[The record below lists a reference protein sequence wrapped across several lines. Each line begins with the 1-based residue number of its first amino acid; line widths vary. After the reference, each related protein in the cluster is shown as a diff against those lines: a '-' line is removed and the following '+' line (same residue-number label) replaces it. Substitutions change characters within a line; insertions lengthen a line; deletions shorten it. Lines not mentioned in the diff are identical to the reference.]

1 MTARYIFRRLLHVV
15 PAVAAIL
22 VVTFLVIHLAPGD
35 PVIAIAG
42 EDGDQAYYDLM
53 RSKYGLDRSLP
64 AQFFTYV
71 GNVAQGDL
79 GVSYVQGRSVAGLIA
94 ERLPA
99 TLLLMVSA
107 LTLSTLA
114 GIGLGALAAR
124 RPFGSFD
131 LAVTST
137 ALVSYAVPTFWLAQ
151 LAILVVAY
159 RTGFFPLA
167 GMTDVREQYTGL
179 AHLLDVA
186 RHLMLP
192 ALVLAA
198 SEVALMARSTRTGL
212 IQESGKDYVTVARAK
227 GLSSRRVLVRHAL
240 PNALLPVVT
249 IIGTRVGFLFSGA
262 VIVETVFAW
271 PGMGSLI
278 VGAAEDI
285 DHPVLLGLVLLVAL
299 TVVFA
304 NLLTDL
310 VYAWIDPRIR
320 YQ

>member
-15 PAVAAIL
+15 PAVVAIL

-64 AQFFTYV
+64 AQFFTYA

-107 LTLSTLA
+107 LTLSSLA

-131 LAVTST
+131 LAVSSA
-137 ALVSYAVPTFWLAQ
+137 ALVSYAVPAFWLAQ

-159 RTGFFPLA
+159 RIGFFPLA
-167 GMTDVREQYTGL
+167 GMTDVREQHTGL
-179 AHLLDVA
+179 AHILDVA

-227 GLSSRRVLVRHAL
+227 GLSSRRVLFRHAL

-299 TVVFA
+299 TVVVA

>member
-1 MTARYIFRRLLHVV
+1 
-15 PAVAAIL
+15 
-22 VVTFLVIHLAPGD
+22 
-35 PVIAIAG
+35 
-42 EDGDQAYYDLM
+42 
-53 RSKYGLDRSLP
+53 
-64 AQFFTYV
+64 
-71 GNVAQGDL
+71 
-79 GVSYVQGRSVAGLIA
+79 
-94 ERLPA
+94 
-99 TLLLMVSA
+99 MVSA

-186 RHLMLP
+186 RHLVLP

>member
-1 MTARYIFRRLLHVV
+1 VTARYIFRRLLHVV

-186 RHLMLP
+186 RHLVLP

-227 GLSSRRVLVRHAL
+227 GLSSRRVLFRHAL

>member
-186 RHLMLP
+186 RHLVLP

-249 IIGTRVGFLFSGA
+249 IIGTRVCFLFSGA

-299 TVVFA
+299 TVVVA

>member
-1 MTARYIFRRLLHVV
+1 VTARYIFRRLLHVV

-186 RHLMLP
+186 RHLVLP

>member
-1 MTARYIFRRLLHVV
+1 MTARYTLRRLLHVV
-15 PAVAAIL
+15 PAVVGIF
-22 VVTFLVIHLAPGD
+22 VVTFVVIHLAPGD
-35 PVIAIAG
+35 PVVAIAG
-42 EDGDQAYYDLM
+42 EDGDQAYFDLM
-53 RSKYGLDRSLP
+53 RAKYGLDRSLP
-64 AQFFTYV
+64 AQFLTYV

-107 LTLSTLA
+107 LTLSSAA
-114 GIGLGALAAR
+114 GIVLGALAAR

-167 GMTDVREQYTGL
+167 GMTDVREGHTGL
-179 AHLLDVA
+179 AHVLDVA
-186 RHLMLP
+186 RHLILP

-198 SEVALMARSTRTGL
+198 SEVALVARSARTGL

-227 GLSSRRVLVRHAL
+227 GLSTRRALFRHAL

-304 NLLTDL
+304 NLVTDL

-320 YQ
+320 YG

>member
-186 RHLMLP
+186 RHLVLP